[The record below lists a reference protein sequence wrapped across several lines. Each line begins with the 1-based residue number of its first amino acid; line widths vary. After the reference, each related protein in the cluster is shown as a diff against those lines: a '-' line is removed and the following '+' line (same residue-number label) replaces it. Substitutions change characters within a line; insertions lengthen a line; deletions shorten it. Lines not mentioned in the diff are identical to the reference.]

1 MYMNVHEPED
11 APPETPTEAQLSA
24 AAREI
29 AVGMIG
35 GLAPGMTGLNLAAE
49 VAEKVAAPYAAE
61 VCRLLAAIDE
71 MAAELDGRDEKARK
85 RWIRKQEKQLGI
97 KYADFR
103 TGAWEMDLAMG
114 REMGAAYVAMA
125 KALLG
130 DAPNY
135 TETKLMFDVKIAES
149 PETYTLVVQRHA
161 PGALTPHEARQ
172 RAEQQYEVLQAK
184 VESVLLYLAAL
195 DTTAMSDDAVALGYT
210 IVPMLDG
217 P

>member
-1 MYMNVHEPED
+1 MRPEP
-11 APPETPTEAQLSA
+11 PTETQLSA
-24 AAREI
+24 AAREV
-29 AVGMIG
+29 ADRMFA
-35 GLAPGMTGLNLAAE
+35 GLMPGATGTAMAAE
-49 VAEKVAAPYAAE
+49 VAEKVSAPYVAE
-61 VCRLLAAIDE
+61 VQRLRAEHDVLL
-71 MAAELDGRDEKARK
+71 AELDGRDEKARK
-85 RWIRKQEKQLGI
+85 RWVKKQEKQLGI

-114 REMGAAYVAMA
+114 REMAAAYVAMA
-125 KALLG
+125 KTLLG

-149 PETYTLVVQRHA
+149 PETYTLLVQRHA

-172 RAEQQYEVLQAK
+172 RAEQQADALQAK
-184 VESVLLYLAAL
+184 VTGVLDYLAAL
-195 DTTAMSDDAVALGYT
+195 DTTAMSDDAVALGFS